1 MMTRQEKNIFDLLI
15 LGLSS
20 KEIANKLFISVHTV
34 ESHRKH
40 IRKKFGVHSTAQLVV
55 KVYQNALALA

>member
-20 KEIANKLFISVHTV
+20 KEIATRLFISFHTV

-40 IRKKFGVHSTAQLVV
+40 IREKFGVRSTAELVIKAYRGGAV
-55 KVYQNALALA
+55 FA